1 MFMLV
6 TGRVV
11 ADEETGIEMPGSTG
25 RRITTA
31 LESRFTLPLRD
42 DIASRRGAALRRRT
56 RFLVRNARI
65 SR

>member
-11 ADEETGIEMPGSTG
+11 ADEETGIEMPGLTG

-31 LESRFTLPLRD
+31 LESRFTFP
-42 DIASRRGAALRRRT
+42 
-56 RFLVRNARI
+56 
-65 SR
+65 